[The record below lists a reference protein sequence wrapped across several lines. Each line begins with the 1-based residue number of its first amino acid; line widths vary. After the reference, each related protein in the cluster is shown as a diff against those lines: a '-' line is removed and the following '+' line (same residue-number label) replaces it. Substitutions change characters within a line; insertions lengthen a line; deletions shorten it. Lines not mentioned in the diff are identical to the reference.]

1 MLDIV
6 WKKYFSEKM
15 NKLSAKNFLHSA
27 AVLII
32 PVAAQNLI
40 TTAIN
45 SLDVIM
51 LGRVGEKVISGASL
65 GNQVYFNMSLFL
77 FGVTSGASV
86 LIAQYWGRKNMQAIA
101 TIFGIAIKIGLLI
114 SGIFTLA
121 ALVFPARI
129 MAVFTRDEEVIEE
142 GVKYLRY
149 VCFAY
154 PFTAFNLIY
163 LNTMRSMERVRIATL
178 AYSCS
183 FLINLAAN
191 TVLIFGY
198 LGCPPL
204 GIIGAALGTVIAR
217 ASESLVVI
225 IYDRR
230 INDVMKFKWSF
241 LTIKNSLL
249 FRDFWKYSSPVIANE
264 LLWGLGLSTIT
275 GILGHLGRAAVAAN
289 AVAQVARQLSMII
302 AFGVSVAATIEI
314 GKKIGAG
321 DIEGARDYGRKYA
334 FLSVITGFLGALVIL
349 IARPIVLNFMVLS
362 DQAAVYLSKMML
374 VLSYFVIGQSI
385 NTTFIVGIFRAGGD
399 TRFGFFF
406 DLIFMW
412 GIAITGGWI
421 AAFIFQAPVMV
432 VYMVLMSDEVLKMPV
447 AYARYRSFKWLK
459 NITRE

>member
-1 MLDIV
+1 
-6 WKKYFSEKM
+6 M
-15 NKLSAKNFLHSA
+15 NKLSTRTFLHSA

-45 SLDVIM
+45 SLDVFM
-51 LGRVGEKVISGASL
+51 LGRVGENVLSGASL

-86 LIAQYWGRKNMQAIA
+86 LTAQYWGRKNMQAIS
-101 TIFGIAIKIGLLI
+101 TIFGIATKIGLLI
-114 SGIFTLA
+114 SFIFTAA

-129 MAVFTRDEEVIEE
+129 MSVFTKEEEVIRE

-163 LNTMRSMERVRIATL
+163 LNTMRSMERVKIATL
-178 AYSCS
+178 AYTCS
-183 FLINLAAN
+183 FFTNLAAN
-191 TVLIFGY
+191 TVLIFGF
-198 LGCPPL
+198 LWIPPL
-204 GIIGAALGTVIAR
+204 GITGAALGTVIAR
-217 ASESLVVI
+217 MVETLVVI
-225 IYDRR
+225 IYDRKV
-230 INDVMKFKWSF
+230 NDVLKFSWKF
-241 LTIKNSLL
+241 LTIKNPLL

-275 GILGHLGRAAVAAN
+275 GILGHLGKASVAAN

-314 GKKIGAG
+314 GKKIGEG

-334 FLSVITGFLGALVIL
+334 ILSIFTGLLGSIIIL
-349 IARPIVLNFMVLS
+349 AARLLVLNFMVLS
-362 DQAAVYLSKMML
+362 EQAASYLSGMMF

-385 NTTFIVGIFRAGGD
+385 NSTFIVGIFRAGGD

-421 AAFIFQAPVMV
+421 AAFIFHAPVMV
-432 VYMVLMSDEVLKMPV
+432 VYVILMSDEILKLPV
-447 AYARYRSFKWLK
+447 AYARYRSFKWLR
-459 NITRE
+459 NITRD